1 MDNVK
6 DNTYYVKRILRS
18 VETLMRYLKNKS
30 LDNVLKDGFL
40 RDAIEN
46 RFTKIAEDT
55 AHLTKEFKTVQ
66 VDIPWGAITK
76 IRNTICHD
84 YDVVDAPSL
93 YKTVKLNFPDFRKSL
108 LATTQNHY
116 MNLYP
121 EPFILIKNKAK
132 TVEMRLYDE
141 KRKLLNVGDLIV
153 FVNTETKEELITE
166 ITNLRR
172 FNSFDELY
180 AKYKKTEIG
189 YKEDEIANPKDMNQY
204 YSEEAINKY
213 GVLAIEMQLY

>member
-1 MDNVK
+1 
-6 DNTYYVKRILRS
+6 
-18 VETLMRYLKNKS
+18 
-30 LDNVLKDGFL
+30 
-40 RDAIEN
+40 
-46 RFTKIAEDT
+46 
-55 AHLTKEFKTVQ
+55 
-66 VDIPWGAITK
+66 
-76 IRNTICHD
+76 
-84 YDVVDAPSL
+84 
-93 YKTVKLNFPDFRKSL
+93 
-108 LATTQNHY
+108 